1 VLRDILCFGV
11 AETPNLIA
19 LNLRAWQIA
28 HDVVG
33 ETLASLANLYG
44 QTAYGF
50 LCDAGHANCCALRIA
65 LYETG
70 NDARSFLCG

>member
-28 HDVVG
+28 HDVIC
-33 ETLASLANLYG
+33 ETLASLANLNG
-44 QTAYGF
+44 QTRYRF
-50 LCDAGHANCCALRIA
+50 LGDSSHADSCAL
-65 LYETG
+65 
-70 NDARSFLCG
+70 